1 MRGAEGPLFARRP
14 LTVAAPR
21 SSLQMCPSTSPD
33 AERASAA
40 PSAAEVWTTTQ
51 GAAAAPNACSA
62 ALARARSTG
71 SGSSGAADGSMVRDS
86 VRDWL
91 SKFDDDPYEK
101 ES

>member
-1 MRGAEGPLFARRP
+1 M
-14 LTVAAPR
+14 
-21 SSLQMCPSTSPD
+21 
-33 AERASAA
+33 
-40 PSAAEVWTTTQ
+40 TTQ
-51 GAAAAPNACSA
+51 GAAATPNACSA
-62 ALARARSTG
+62 ALARARARSTG